1 MTTTVI
7 AHVSD
12 LHLDLSERATQRAL
26 TVMNHLRDMPGPI
39 DAVLVTGDIAD
50 HATADEYAQA
60 RKLFDLPY
68 PVLVLPGNHDRRGP
82 FRAGLLDAAPGEEEL
97 NQVVRTP
104 GAVFLLCDSTIPG
117 SDEGLLGDPTLRWL
131 DETLTA
137 EGGELP
143 VFVCFHHPPVDLH
156 TPYVDRVRQF
166 GEERLAAVLE
176 RHPQVV
182 ALLCGHAHVA
192 AATTFAGRPL
202 LVAPGVASTVPL
214 PFEGLPAVDYELA
227 PALAFHVLDDR
238 RRLVTH
244 YRALGQ
250 PHPES

>member
-1 MTTTVI
+1 MADVVV

-12 LHLDLSERATQRAL
+12 LHLDLSERATRRAL
-26 TVMNHLRDMPGPI
+26 AVVKHLRDMPGPV
-39 DAVLVTGDIAD
+39 DAVLVSGDIAD
-50 HATADEYAQA
+50 HATADEYAQV
-60 RKLFDLPY
+60 RELFDLPC

-82 FRAGLLDAAPGEEEL
+82 FRAELLGAAPDDGEL
-97 NQVVRTP
+97 NRVVRLP
-104 GAVFLLCDSTIPG
+104 GAVFLLCDSTVPG
-117 SDEGLLGDPTLRWL
+117 SDEGLLSDTTLRWL
-131 DETLTA
+131 DQTLDS

-156 TPYVDRVRQF
+156 TPHVDRVRQF

-182 ALLCGHAHVA
+182 ALLCGHAHAA

-202 LVAPGVASTVPL
+202 LVAPGVVSTVPL
-214 PFEGLPAVDYELA
+214 PFEGRPVVDHELP

-244 YRALGQ
+244 YRALG
-250 PHPES
+250 PWPPVT